1 MCCIVVRRTSCSKR
15 CECVSFRPLAGLIR
29 LRAPARAL
37 LRRQQLID
45 ERFEVLA
52 VGFIATAVFDLK
64 STIITCPTMTWT
76 SSDPAVASVVTGSAP
91 MIGRV
96 TGISEGRVTIT
107 PTCRGVSE
115 AIAVRITEPN

>member
-1 MCCIVVRRTSCSKR
+1 MCCIVVRRTLCSKR
-15 CECVSFRPLAGLIR
+15 CECVSFRPLAALSR

-64 STIITCPTMTWT
+64 GTIITCPTMTWT
-76 SSDPAVASVVTGSAP
+76 SAPSALALRAP
-91 MIGRV
+91 CAYRV
-96 TGISEGRVTIT
+96 TMADG
-107 PTCRGVSE
+107 
-115 AIAVRITEPN
+115 